1 MNLEISTCPTCKSAF
16 SPKKYWQRFCC
27 TAHQRLWYY
36 AAQQLGV
43 GLVQKGKM
51 TAEFE
56 TMLRDYLKEEEKKNP
71 EVQRREQE
79 KRTEKKELKKKLKNE
94 LKKKEEKEQEL
105 AQAGKTKKAGKNLRD
120 KRLASAMNH
129 EETWRSWLERNMNT
143 EKEKEE
149 FIQEHLKEKETFI
162 DLDQRIGE
170 TNADFRA
177 RKLKEKA

>member
-1 MNLEISTCPTCKSAF
+1 MQSG
-16 SPKKYWQRFCC
+16 Q
-27 TAHQRLWYY
+27 
-36 AAQQLGV
+36 
-43 GLVQKGKM
+43 M
-51 TAEFE
+51 TAKFE
-56 TMLRDYLKEEEKKNP
+56 TMLKNYLKQEEKKDP
-71 EVQRREQE
+71 QVRQKEQE
-79 KRTEKKELKKKLKNE
+79 KRKKKKELRKE
-94 LKKKEEKEQEL
+94 QKKKEKDKGEL
-105 AQAGKTKKAGKNLRD
+105 AQSGKTKKAGKNLRD
-120 KRLASAMNH
+120 KRLASAMNN